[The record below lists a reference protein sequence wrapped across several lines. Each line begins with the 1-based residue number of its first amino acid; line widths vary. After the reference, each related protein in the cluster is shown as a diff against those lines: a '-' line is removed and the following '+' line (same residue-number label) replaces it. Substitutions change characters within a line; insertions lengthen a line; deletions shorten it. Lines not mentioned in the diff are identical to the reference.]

1 MHAEPTTLGLKFAVW
16 HNDLGRAIDRVRRAG
31 AAVEFGKVS
40 GAVGNYSHISPGV
53 EKRALA
59 SLGLKA
65 ERPATQIVQR
75 DRHADYVSA
84 LALAAASLERIGL
97 ELRSLQRTEVAE
109 MEEPFAR
116 GQKGSSAM
124 PHKRNPIVLER
135 ICGLARL
142 LRGNAVAALENV
154 ALWHERDI
162 SHSSVERVILP
173 DSTIAVHYMAR
184 CLNGVLRGIKVDR
197 ARMRANLD
205 ITAGRVYSQRLML
218 ALLEAGWT
226 RKRAYETVQQAAA
239 RAEAEGL
246 HLADAAAADRR
257 ITDVVSADRIAEIF
271 DPRFYGRYTDGIL
284 KDIGILPGA
293 RLVHKNRRRRAG
305 A

>member
-1 MHAEPTTLGLKFAVW
+1 MRECTK
-16 HNDLGRAIDRVRRAG
+16 
-31 AAVEFGKVS
+31 
-40 GAVGNYSHISPGV
+40 
-53 EKRALA
+53 
-59 SLGLKA
+59 
-65 ERPATQIVQR
+65 
-75 DRHADYVSA
+75 
-84 LALAAASLERIGL
+84 
-97 ELRSLQRTEVAE
+97 EVAAGGE
-109 MEEPFAR
+109 CHELVVRHQTAWQR
-116 GQKGSSAM
+116 GLGDVRPHVHAKAISADGRVCALGS
-124 PHKRNPIVLER
+124 
-135 ICGLARL
+135 
-142 LRGNAVAALENV
+142 
-154 ALWHERDI
+154 
-162 SHSSVERVILP
+162 
-173 DSTIAVHYMAR
+173 
-184 CLNGVLRGIKVDR
+184 
-197 ARMRANLD
+197 ANLD

-271 DPRFYGRYTDGIL
+271 DPRFYGRYTDDIL